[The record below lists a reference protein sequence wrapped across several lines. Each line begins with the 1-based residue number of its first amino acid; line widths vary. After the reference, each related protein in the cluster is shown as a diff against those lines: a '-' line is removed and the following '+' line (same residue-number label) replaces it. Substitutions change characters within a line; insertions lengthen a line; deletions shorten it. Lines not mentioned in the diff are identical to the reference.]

1 MLLFVFT
8 FLLLLLV
15 AARLLAASWLRTGH
29 QSSLAKV
36 PINQSGTE
44 KGGGDSARE
53 MMVVLGSGGHTSEML
68 TILEALLNDNRAKR
82 ISTLHLVVAETDQGS
97 VARAKKLLE
106 GRQLEVEWH
115 MIPRSREVGQRI
127 RKIAEEYK
135 RFIVDYL
142 SPHSATTVRQSSG
155 LAWIESTQALSDAH
169 EGFGM
174 SVDTALVELPP
185 VIVGFEAADASKKL
199 LEPYFTTIFTT
210 LASIWA
216 CLSIVW
222 RSPPSLLLVNGPGT
236 CVPVV
241 AAVILLEALALIP
254 GRCSIVYVE
263 SICRVTT
270 LSLTGSL
277 FYYLGLCDLLVV
289 QWEVLARRMPT
300 ESTKV
305 DAKSDSAELGPGSG
319 TGSAIPRPD
328 KEVVYQGVKIG
339 TIRAS
344 DGCVEVTDIGAALN
358 RLTEHF
364 GVDDLEGLLGCL
376 DDNDPLRELR
386 DEFLFPQSLCGD
398 AGDNNKVIYFL
409 GNSLGLMPAP
419 RERTREQRAD
429 QVGRP
434 CHRGTLQRRPA
445 VDADGPAMSAIVGA
459 ASIDEVALMNS
470 VTVNLHLLLVS
481 HRVETSARSEVDASP
496 AITTRVGKASRS
508 SPSGNSLVCLVVSQ
522 LELHGFTRE
531 EALIELCPREGEYT
545 LRTDDILAEIDRNKE
560 SLAVVCLS
568 GVQYYSGQYFN
579 IPLITAATRKAG
591 AFSLWDL
598 AHAAGN
604 VDLALHQWGV
614 DGAVWCTYKYINS
627 GAGGIGGLFLH
638 QRHHHRNSGPDQQ
651 PYLKGWWGHL
661 ESTRFEMTNE
671 WEPEVGAAAMRLS
684 NVSMLAGAAMMGS
697 LEVFSKTSMTQLRT
711 KSILL
716 TGLLERELRRLARPS
731 DDEAT
736 EIFKIITPED
746 PCQRGAQLSL
756 RFQAVPPG
764 AAEENVTAFTLRV
777 HRQLEAR
784 GVITDYRNPNLIRVA
799 PAPLYC
805 RFADVGDFICR
816 LQSALFDL

>member
-1 MLLFVFT
+1 T
-8 FLLLLLV
+8 
-15 AARLLAASWLRTGH
+15 
-29 QSSLAKV
+29 
-36 PINQSGTE
+36 
-44 KGGGDSARE
+44 
-53 MMVVLGSGGHTSEML
+53 
-68 TILEALLNDNRAKR
+68 
-82 ISTLHLVVAETDQGS
+82 
-97 VARAKKLLE
+97 
-106 GRQLEVEWH
+106 
-115 MIPRSREVGQRI
+115 

-155 LAWIESTQALSDAH
+155 LAWIESTQASSDAH
-169 EGFGM
+169 GGFAKQ
-174 SVDTALVELPP
+174 VHCEPETANNEVNL
-185 VIVGFEAADASKKL
+185 
-199 LEPYFTTIFTT
+199 
-210 LASIWA
+210 
-216 CLSIVW
+216 VW

-277 FYYLGLCDLLVV
+277 FHYLGLCDLLVV

-305 DAKSDSAELGPGSG
+305 DAKSGSAEFGPGSR
-319 TGSAIPRPD
+319 TGSGIPRPD

-344 DGCVEVTDIGAALN
+344 DGCVEVTDVGAALD

-409 GNSLGLMPAP
+409 GNSLGLMPRRVKELVN
-419 RERTREQRAD
+419 RELTKWAD
-429 QVGRP
+429 LAIEG
-434 CHRGTLQRRPA
+434 HFRGDLPWMPMDRYMLK
-445 VDADGPAMSAIVGA
+445 AMSAIVGA
-459 ASIDEVALMNS
+459 ASVDEVALMNS
-470 VTVNLHLLLVS
+470 VTVNLHLLLV
-481 HRVETSARSEVDASP
+481 RFYRP
-496 AITTRVGKASRS
+496 KGKRFKIMCEGGCF
-508 SPSGNSLVCLVVSQ
+508 PSDHYAFVSQ

-531 EALIELCPREGEYT
+531 EALIELYPREGEYT
-545 LRTDDILAEIDRNKE
+545 LRTDDILAEIDKNRE
-560 SLAVVCLS
+560 SLAVVCLG

-614 DGAVWCTYKYINS
+614 DGAVWCTYKYLNS

-684 NVSMLAGAAMMGS
+684 NVPMLAGAAMMGS

-716 TGLLERELRRLARPS
+716 TGLLERELRRLARTS
-731 DDEAT
+731 DEEAT

-756 RFQAVPPG
+756 RFQAVSPG